1 MKCADHLA
9 VRLFELRRVDELA
22 LLLRQRQ
29 QLNLAIDTLG
39 HRAFGDEI
47 DAGLAR
53 AACSDLA

>member
-9 VRLFELRRVDELA
+9 VRLFELRRVNELA

-29 QLNLAIDTLG
+29 QLDLAIDAFG

-53 AACSDLA
+53 AACGYLA